1 MNKIYDN
8 GYKLL
13 GTVKNIKKDIK
24 NNIRTSDM
32 EEQLY
37 EILEELKECKDN
49 DIVVIDYDNPMGYT
63 IDFWEEKDLVKESE

>member
-13 GTVKNIKKDIK
+13 GVVKNIKKDIE

-32 EEQLY
+32 EEELY
-37 EILEELKECKDN
+37 EILEELKEYKDN
-49 DIVVIDYDNPMGYT
+49 DIVAIDYDNPMNYT
-63 IDFWEEKDLVKESE
+63 IESWEV

>member
-13 GTVKNIKKDIK
+13 GTVKNIKKDIE

-32 EEQLY
+32 EEELY
-37 EILEELKECKDN
+37 EILEELKDYKDN
-49 DIVVIDYDNPMGYT
+49 EIIVIDYDNPMGFT
-63 IDFWEEKDLVKESE
+63 IESFGKVVK

>member
-1 MNKIYDN
+1 MNKVYDN

-13 GTVKNIKKDIK
+13 GTVKNIKKDIE

-37 EILEELKECKDN
+37 EILEELKEYKDN
-49 DIVVIDYDNPMGYT
+49 NIVVIDYDNPMGYT
-63 IDFWEEKDLVKESE
+63 IESWEV

>member
-13 GTVKNIKKDIK
+13 GTVKNIKKDIE
-24 NNIRTSDM
+24 NNVRTSDM

-37 EILEELKECKDN
+37 EILEELKDYEDN
-49 DIVVIDYDNPMGYT
+49 EIIIIDYDNPMGYT
-63 IDFWEEKDLVKESE
+63 IESFGKAVK

>member
-1 MNKIYDN
+1 MNNIYDN

-13 GTVKNIKKDIK
+13 GAVKNIKKDIE
-24 NNIRTSDM
+24 NNIRTSDI

-37 EILEELKECKDN
+37 EILEELKEYKDN

-63 IDFWEEKDLVKESE
+63 IEKWEENDIVKEND

>member
-13 GTVKNIKKDIK
+13 GTVKNIKKDIE

-37 EILEELKECKDN
+37 EILEELKDYEDN
-49 DIVVIDYDNPMGYT
+49 EIVIIDYDNPMGYT
-63 IDFWEEKDLVKESE
+63 IESFGKEEK

>member
-13 GTVKNIKKDIK
+13 GTVKDIRKDIE

>member
-13 GTVKNIKKDIK
+13 GTVKNIRKDIE
-24 NNIRTSDM
+24 NNVRTSDM

-37 EILEELKECKDN
+37 EILEELKEYKDN

-63 IDFWEEKDLVKESE
+63 IESWEV

>member
-1 MNKIYDN
+1 MNKVYDN

-24 NNIRTSDM
+24 NNIRTSDI

-37 EILEELKECKDN
+37 EILEELKDYEDN
-49 DIVVIDYDNPMGYT
+49 EIVIIDYDNPMGYT
-63 IDFWEEKDLVKESE
+63 IESFGKEEK

>member
-1 MNKIYDN
+1 MNKVYDN

-13 GTVKNIKKDIK
+13 GKIKNIRKYIE

-37 EILEELKECKDN
+37 EILEELKEYKDN
-49 DIVVIDYDNPMGYT
+49 DIVVIDYDIPMGYL
-63 IDFWEEKDLVKESE
+63 IEKWEENDLVKESE

>member
-13 GTVKNIKKDIK
+13 GTVKDIRKDIE

-37 EILEELKECKDN
+37 EILEELKEYKDN

-63 IDFWEEKDLVKESE
+63 IESWEV